1 MSSEV
6 LRMSSMF
13 LRTLRDDPADA
24 DVTSAK
30 LLIRA
35 GYIRKVGPG
44 LYSWLPLGLKVLR
57 KIEGIIREELAK
69 TGAQEVEFPV
79 LLPKDPYTATNRWE
93 EYGDNIFRVK
103 DRHDQD
109 YLLVPTAEEMFTLM
123 VKDMYSSYKDLPVT
137 LYQMK
142 SKYRDEFRPRA
153 GMIRGREFVMQDA
166 YSFDMTEEDLK
177 KSYAIQ
183 RDAYERIFKRLKV
196 DYVMVHATSGP
207 MGGSAS
213 EEFLAPLPIGEDTF
227 AQAPSGASWNVEALT
242 TVRPE
247 DMDFSGVEP
256 MVALETPDS
265 ATIDELVAKS
275 NELHPRSDGREWAA
289 SDTLKNL
296 LITVVHPTGERE
308 VVAIGVPGDRQVD
321 MKRLEASFT
330 PAEIEEATAEDLA
343 KFPELVK
350 GYIGPSVLGPQS
362 AQDAQGAD
370 DADGADG
377 ADSAEKKPRIKY
389 LLDAHIARGSEWI
402 TGADEAGK
410 HVYHAV
416 YGRDFE
422 ANGFVEAV
430 EVRSGDMSPD
440 GSGPLSLERGVE
452 IGQVFQLGLKYSKAL
467 DLTVLNENG
476 KTVPVWM
483 GCYGIGVSRVM
494 SCIAE
499 YHNDENGLKW
509 PAAVAPAQVHVIATG
524 RDQMAFETAE
534 TLVEQLAE
542 AGIEVIFD
550 DRAKVSPGIKFK
562 DSELLG
568 MPLIV
573 VSGRDTVQNG
583 TLEIRHRDGSATQVV
598 PVAEAAEAIQAAV
611 KAL

>member
-1 MSSEV
+1 MSQ
-6 LRMSSMF
+6 MF

-24 DVTSAK
+24 DVNSAK

-57 KIEGIIREELAK
+57 KIENVILEALAK
-69 TGAQEVEFPV
+69 TGAQEVELPV

-93 EYGDNIFRVK
+93 EYGDNLFRVK
-103 DRHDQD
+103 DRHDAD

-137 LYQMK
+137 LYQIK

-177 KSYAIQ
+177 KNYLIQ
-183 RDAYERIFKRLKV
+183 RDAYERIFQRLHV
-196 DYVMVHATSGP
+196 PYVMVHATSGP

-213 EEFLAPLPIGEDTF
+213 EEFLSPMPIGEDTF
-227 AQAPSGASWNVEALT
+227 ALAPSGAAWNVEALT
-242 TVRPE
+242 TVKPQ
-247 DMDFSGVEP
+247 DVDFSSTEA

-265 ATIDELVAKS
+265 PAIETLVDQS
-275 NELHPRSDGREWAA
+275 NALHPRSDGRSWQAE
-289 SDTLKNL
+289 DTLKNL
-296 LITVVHPTGERE
+296 MIAVKHPTGERE

-330 PAEIEEATAEDLA
+330 PAEIEEATPEDLA
-343 KFPELVK
+343 AFPELVK
-350 GYIGPSVLGPQS
+350 GYIGPGVLGPQNTDEEGRS
-362 AQDAQGAD
+362 
-370 DADGADG
+370 
-377 ADSAEKKPRIKY
+377 RIKY

-402 TGADEAGK
+402 TGADAADT
-410 HVYHAV
+410 HVFHAV

-422 ANGFVEAV
+422 ADGFVEAV
-430 EVRSGDMSPD
+430 EVRTGDMSPD

-476 KTVPVWM
+476 KAVPVWM

-499 YHNDENGLKW
+499 FFNDENGLKW
-509 PAAVAPAQVHVIATG
+509 PVEVAPAQVHVIATG
-524 RDQMAFETAE
+524 RDQMAFDTAE
-534 TLVEQLAE
+534 QLVEQLAS

-568 MPLIV
+568 MPLIA
-573 VSGRDTVQNG
+573 VSGRDTVNNG
-583 TLEIRHRDGSATQVV
+583 TIEIRFRDGSDTKVV
-598 PVAEAAEAIQAAV
+598 PIEEAAQAIIEAV
-611 KAL
+611 NAL

>member
-1 MSSEV
+1 MSSQV
-6 LRMSSMF
+6 IRMSQLF
-13 LRTLRDDPADA
+13 LRTLRDDPSDA

-57 KIEGIIREELAK
+57 KIENIIREEMAV

-79 LLPKDPYTATNRWE
+79 LLPKEPYAATNRWE

-103 DRHDQD
+103 DRHEAD

-137 LYQMK
+137 LYQIHA
-142 SKYRDEFRPRA
+142 KYRDEFRPRA
-153 GMIRGREFVMQDA
+153 GMIRGREFIMKDA
-166 YSFDMTEEDLK
+166 YSFDMTEDDLK
-177 KSYAIQ
+177 KSYYMQ
-183 RDAYERIFKRLKV
+183 RDAYERIFKRLGV
-196 DYVMVHATSGP
+196 DYVMVHANAGP
-207 MGGSAS
+207 MGGFAS

-227 AQAPSGASWNVEALT
+227 ALAPSGTSWNVEALT
-242 TVRPE
+242 TVKP
-247 DMDFSGVEP
+247 DDIDFSETEA

-265 ATIDELVAKS
+265 PTIETLVDKA
-275 NELHPRSDGREWAA
+275 NELHPRSDGRAYEAH
-289 SDTLKNL
+289 DTLKNL
-296 LITVVHPTGERE
+296 MIAVMRPTGERE

-321 MKRLEASFT
+321 MKRLEASFE

-343 KFPELVK
+343 QFPELVK
-350 GYIGPSVLGPQS
+350 GYIGPGVLGPQNT
-362 AQDAQGAD
+362 DAEGT
-370 DADGADG
+370 
-377 ADSAEKKPRIKY
+377 SRIKY

-410 HVYHAV
+410 HVFHAV

-422 ANGFVEAV
+422 ADGFVEAV

-452 IGQVFQLGLKYSKAL
+452 IGQVFQLGLKYSNAL
-467 DLTVLNENG
+467 GLNVLNENG
-476 KTVPVWM
+476 KSVPVWM
-483 GCYGIGVSRVM
+483 GSYGIGVSRVM

-524 RDQMAFETAE
+524 RDQKAFETAE
-534 TLVEQLAE
+534 GLVAALAD
-542 AGIEVIFD
+542 AGVEVIFD
-550 DRAKVSPGIKFK
+550 DRPKVSPGIKFK

-573 VSGRDTVQNG
+573 VSGRDTVENG
-583 TLEIRHRDGSATQVV
+583 TIEIRHRDGSETQIVTIS
-598 PVAEAAEAIQAAV
+598 EAAEAIEQAV
-611 KAL
+611 KEL

>member
-1 MSSEV
+1 MSSQV
-6 LRMSSMF
+6 LRMSQLF

-57 KIEGIIREELAK
+57 KIENVIREELAV
-69 TGAQEVEFPV
+69 TGAQEVDFPV
-79 LLPKDPYTATNRWE
+79 LLPKDPYEATHRWE

-103 DRHDQD
+103 DRHDAE

-137 LYQMK
+137 LYQIE

-153 GMIRGREFVMQDA
+153 GMIRGREFIMQDA
-166 YSFDMTEEDLK
+166 YSFDMSEEDLK
-177 KSYAIQ
+177 KSYEIQ

-196 DYVMVHATSGP
+196 DYVMVHAMSGP
-207 MGGSAS
+207 MGGFAS

-227 AQAPSGASWNVEALT
+227 ALAPSGTSWNVEALT
-242 TVRPE
+242 TVKPE
-247 DMDFSGVEP
+247 DIDFSETED
-256 MVALETPDS
+256 MVALPTPDS
-265 ATIDELVAKS
+265 PTIESLVDQA
-275 NELHPRSDGREWAA
+275 NALHPRTDGRTYEA

-296 LITVVHPTGERE
+296 MIAVMHPTGERE
-308 VVAIGVPGDRQVD
+308 IVAIGVPGDRQVD

-330 PAEIEEATAEDLA
+330 PAEIEEATPEDLA

-350 GYIGPSVLGPQS
+350 GYIGPGVLGPQNTDEEGKS
-362 AQDAQGAD
+362 
-370 DADGADG
+370 
-377 ADSAEKKPRIKY
+377 RIKY

-402 TGADEAGK
+402 TGADKPET
-410 HVYHAV
+410 HVFHAV

-422 ANGFVEAV
+422 ADGFVEAV

-452 IGQVFQLGLKYSKAL
+452 IGQVFQLGLKYSEAL
-467 DLTVLNENG
+467 GLNVLNENG
-476 KTVPVWM
+476 KAVPVWM
-483 GCYGIGVSRVM
+483 GSYGIGVSRVM

-499 YHNDENGLKW
+499 YHNDENGLMW
-509 PAAVAPAQVHVIATG
+509 PAEVAPAQVHVIATG
-524 RDQMAFETAE
+524 RDQMAFDTAE
-534 TLVEQLAE
+534 KLVEQLAE
-542 AGIEVIFD
+542 MGIEVIYD
-550 DRAKVSPGIKFK
+550 DRPKVSPGIKFK

-568 MPLIV
+568 MPLIA
-573 VSGRDTVQNG
+573 VSGRDTVANG
-583 TLEIRHRDGSATQVV
+583 TIEIRHRDGSDTQIV
-598 PVAEAAEAIQAAV
+598 PIAEAAELLKNSV
-611 KAL
+611 KALM

>member
-6 LRMSSMF
+6 LRMSNMF
-13 LRTLRDDPADA
+13 LRTLRDDPSDA
-24 DVTSAK
+24 DVDSAK

-57 KIEGIIREELAK
+57 KIETIIREEMVK
-69 TGAQEVEFPV
+69 TGAQEVEFPA
-79 LLPKDPYTATNRWE
+79 LLPKDPYEATNRWE

-103 DRHDQD
+103 DRHDAD

-137 LYQMK
+137 LWQMK
-142 SKYRDEFRPRA
+142 SKFRDEFRPRA
-153 GMIRGREFVMQDA
+153 GMIRGREFVMKDA
-166 YSFDMTEEDLK
+166 YSFDMSEEDLK
-177 KSYAIQ
+177 KSYKIQ
-183 RDAYERIFKRLKV
+183 RDAYERIFQRLGVK
-196 DYVMVHATSGP
+196 YVMVHAVSGP
-207 MGGSAS
+207 MGGSES

-227 AQAPSGASWNVEALT
+227 ALAPSGTAWNVEALT
-242 TVRPE
+242 TVKPE
-247 DMDFSGVEP
+247 DVDYSATEAMI
-256 MVALETPDS
+256 ALPTPES
-265 ATIDELVAKS
+265 ATIESLVTTS
-275 NELHPRSDGREWAA
+275 NELYPRKDGRAWQA

-296 LITVVHPTGERE
+296 MIAVMHPTGERE
-308 VVAIGVPGDRQVD
+308 LVAIGVPGDRQVD
-321 MKRLEASFT
+321 MKRLEASFA
-330 PAEIEEATAEDLA
+330 PAEIEEANEEDLK

-350 GYIGPSVLGPQS
+350 GYIGFGVLGPQS
-362 AQDAQGAD
+362 GKDENGK
-370 DADGADG
+370 
-377 ADSAEKKPRIKY
+377 SRIKY

-402 TGADEAGK
+402 TGADEADK

-422 ANGFVEAV
+422 ADGFVEAV
-430 EVRSGDMSPD
+430 EVQTGDMSPD

-467 DLTVLNENG
+467 NLTVLNENG
-476 KTVPVWM
+476 KAVPVWM

-499 YHNDENGLKW
+499 YYNDENGLKW

-524 RDQMAFETAE
+524 RDQAAFDAAE
-534 TLVEQLAE
+534 DLVAALSE
-542 AGIEVIFD
+542 AGVDVIFD
-550 DRAKVSPGIKFK
+550 DRSKVSPGIKFK

-568 MPLIV
+568 MPLIAV
-573 VSGRDTVQNG
+573 AGRDTVNNG
-583 TLEIRHRDGSATQVV
+583 TIEIRHRDGAETQIVSV
-598 PVAEAAEAIQAAV
+598 TDAAQAIIDEV
-611 KAL
+611 KKF